1 MARIQIGE
9 LELGGQHVLKL
20 PLGLHSAAV
29 RISMP
34 RMTKYT
40 LLAASI
46 VLATAGTA
54 SAGGSKGS
62 IGVGFETQ
70 INGVLDGVSAN
81 YDMGEFHLG
90 GFLGFSDAGGEDDTD
105 ISFGGRFYYHVHS
118 TAMADFGI
126 GGSFGV
132 GLVGDRMPGMD
143 NNQTLVFIEPGFQIR
158 AFVATNVALSF
169 TGGLTLGTADAEGVA
184 ITALPSA
191 FAGVHYYF
199 F

>member
-1 MARIQIGE
+1 M
-9 LELGGQHVLKL
+9 LKL

-34 RMTKYT
+34 RMTKHT
-40 LLAASI
+40 LLATCI

-62 IGVGFETQ
+62 IGIGFESQ

-90 GFLGFSDAGGEDDTD
+90 GFLAFSDAGGEDDTD
-105 ISFGGRFYYHVHS
+105 INFGGRFYYHVHS

-132 GLVGDRMPGMD
+132 GIIGDRMPAID
-143 NNQTLVFIEPGFQIR
+143 ENATLVFIEPGFQIR
-158 AFVATNVALSF
+158 AFVASNVALSF
-169 TGGLTLGTADAEGVA
+169 TGGLTLGVADAEGVA
-184 ITALPSA
+184 VTGQLNAV
-191 FAGVHYYF
+191 AGVHYYF